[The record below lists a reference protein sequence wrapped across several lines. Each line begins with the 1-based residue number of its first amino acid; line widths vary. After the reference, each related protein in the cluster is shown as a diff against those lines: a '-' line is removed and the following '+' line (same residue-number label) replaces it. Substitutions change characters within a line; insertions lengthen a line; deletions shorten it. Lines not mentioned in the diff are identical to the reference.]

1 MSIERRAPR
10 HVPLAVSLGRQTQ
23 QRGVLRGLGLS
34 AAVHLLLIGLAAW
47 GTYHRLAESDGDPG
61 DGSGRNPGGGGGGV
75 VLAVL
80 AQAPALP
87 SAPPPPALTVPSLA
101 ALTVPVEQAPESVP
115 AQVTA
120 EELARLAQATG
131 AGAGT
136 GGGPGSGTGS
146 GGGSGS
152 GTGPGVGSDS
162 GPGGGRG
169 AYFEPQLHGMILPP
183 ADKPASVRGLKATAR
198 FEISAT
204 GEIMRV
210 TLEPTLPDRR
220 YQSEFL
226 DRLRRCTF
234 TPASSSDGRPI
245 PGVFVIRFE
254 L

>member
-1 MSIERRAPR
+1 MSIERRVPR
-10 HVPLAVSLGRQTQ
+10 HIPLAVPLGRQTR
-23 QRGVLRGLGLS
+23 QRGVFRGLGLS
-34 AAVHLLLIGLAAW
+34 AVVHLLLIGLAVW
-47 GTYHRLAESDGDPG
+47 GTYHRIAESDGDPG
-61 DGSGRNPGGGGGGV
+61 DGSTRRPGGGGGGV

-101 ALTVPVEQAPESVP
+101 ALTVPMEQPPEAVP
-115 AQVTA
+115 EQLTA

-131 AGAGT
+131 VGT

-162 GPGGGRG
+162 GAGGGRG
-169 AYFEPQLHGMILPP
+169 NYFEPQPQGLILPP
-183 ADKPASVRGLKATAR
+183 VDKPSSVRGLKVTAR

-204 GEIMRV
+204 GEVMRV

-226 DRLRRCTF
+226 DRLRRYTF
-234 TPASSSDGRPI
+234 TPASSPDGHPV
-245 PGVFVIRFE
+245 PGVLVVRFE

>member
-47 GTYHRLAESDGDPG
+47 GTYHRLAESEGDPG

-152 GTGPGVGSDS
+152 GTGPGVGPDS
-162 GPGGGRG
+162 GAGGHGI
-169 AYFEPQLHGMILPP
+169 YFMPQPIGMLLPP
-183 ADKPASVRGLKATAR
+183 MPVPSSVRGRTVTAR

-204 GEIMRV
+204 GEVLRV
-210 TLEPTLPDRR
+210 TLEPALPDRR
-220 YQSEFL
+220 YQGEFL
-226 DRLRRCTF
+226 EKLRRWAF
-234 TPASSSDGRPI
+234 TPASSPDGRPV
-245 PGVFVIRFE
+245 PGVCVARFD

>member
-1 MSIERRAPR
+1 MSIERRALR
-10 HVPLAVSLGRQTQ
+10 HIPLAVSLGRQTR

-34 AAVHLLLIGLAAW
+34 AAVHLLLIGLAVW
-47 GTYHRLAESDGDPG
+47 GTHRIAESDGDPG

-75 VLAVL
+75 ILAVL

-101 ALTVPVEQAPESVP
+101 ALTVPMEQPPEAVP
-115 AQVTA
+115 EQVTA

-131 AGAGT
+131 TGTGT

-146 GGGSGS
+146 GGGSGA
-152 GTGPGVGSDS
+152 GVGPGVGADS
-162 GPGGGRG
+162 GAGGHGT
-169 AYFEPQLHGMILPP
+169 YFMPQPQGVILPP
-183 ADKPASVRGLKATAR
+183 PDRPPSVRGITVTAR

-204 GEIMRV
+204 GEVLRV

-220 YQSEFL
+220 FRDAFL
-226 DRLRRCTF
+226 ERLRRWAF
-234 TPASSSDGRPI
+234 TPAFSPDGRPI
-245 PGVFVIRFE
+245 PGVCEVRFS